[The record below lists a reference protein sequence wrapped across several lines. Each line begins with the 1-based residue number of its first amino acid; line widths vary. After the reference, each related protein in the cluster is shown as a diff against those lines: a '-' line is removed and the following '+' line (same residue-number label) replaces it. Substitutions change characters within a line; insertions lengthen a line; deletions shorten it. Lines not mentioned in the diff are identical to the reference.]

1 MVNDELFKFGGLFAT
16 GRDLLQQGH
25 CHKVRPV
32 VEQVVSI
39 MTVPLV
45 QGTLRYAYKV
55 GNKAVNTVAGQAS
68 NVANKASDQNAK
80 NAAEGSTFAA
90 AGLPMVHA
98 CNAASATIVANHMK
112 FGLVFDT
119 TTGAYV
125 SGTVPNFALVKS
137 ALEDTYACLGI
148 TCAHVG
154 ALMNGAAPYA
164 GAEACTHASATIA
177 GYFPGSDVTQHNALD
192 GDQAAMQTALK
203 IPDFTAATTAYATGG
218 SSTSKG
224 KFRTLQGFSTKAKG
238 KMYEGCPG
246 CPYKHYKMFYDYYSD
261 FDYADKWVSAAL
273 GGTDMTFTSGKF
285 GPNNFA
291 TMHTD
296 ARVEAAKKGSAYMHV
311 WMYAIREFEDAID
324 DCTSCTSNCNTFSTN
339 SGSVHAWDEGVAFY
353 TGSLEGTAQGG
364 NTGGTMVYRLAEK
377 RCANFRTCGAAGG
390 ATPGILI
397 LTSEIFKEGGSFAKG
412 SELLQQGHCHKVRP
426 VVEQVV
432 SIMTVPLVQGTLR
445 YAYKVGNVP
454 TDRTAKNAAEG
465 STFAAAVL
473 PMVNYCNAASAT
485 IVANHMKFGLPF
497 DKTTGKCTTM
507 NDAGFCTSGTLPDFA
522 AVKSALEAVYPCFG
536 ITCAHVG
543 ALNSVLDKD
552 VATAAKCTDPTTS
565 VVAWTAPPAPP
576 APTPRQPSRPPSLPR
591 SRTRPSP
598 PPRWA

>member
-25 CHKVRPV
+25 CAKVRPV

-55 GNKAVNTVAGQAS
+55 GNKAVNTVVGQAS

-90 AGLPMVHA
+90 AVLPMVHA

-125 SGTVPNFALVKS
+125 SGTVPDFAAVKS
-137 ALEDTYACLGI
+137 AIEDTYACLGI

-224 KFRTLQGFSTKAKG
+224 KFRTLKGFSTKAQG
-238 KMYEGCPG
+238 KMYDGAALKEGSTTALVCPG

-324 DCTSCTSNCNTFSTN
+324 DCVNCVADCNTFLSNT
-339 SGSVHAWDEGVAFY
+339 GPVHAWDEGVAFY
-353 TGSLEGTAQGG
+353 TGAREGRFFGG
-364 NTGGTMVYRLAEK
+364 NSAGAMVYRLAQK
-377 RCANFRTCGAAGG
+377 RCANFGTCTGAHGMSQVNDELFKVGG
-390 ATPGILI
+390 LFATGRD
-397 LTSEIFKEGGSFAKG
+397 
-412 SELLQQGHCHKVRP
+412 LLQQGHCHKVRP
-426 VVEQVV
+426 VVEQIV

-445 YAYKVGNVP
+445 YAYKVGN
-454 TDRTAKNAAEG
+454 K
-465 STFAAAVL
+465 AV
-473 PMVNYCNAASAT
+473 
-485 IVANHMKFGLPF
+485 
-497 DKTTGKCTTM
+497 
-507 NDAGFCTSGTLPDFA
+507 
-522 AVKSALEAVYPCFG
+522 
-536 ITCAHVG
+536 
-543 ALNSVLDKD
+543 
-552 VATAAKCTDPTTS
+552 
-565 VVAWTAPPAPP
+565 
-576 APTPRQPSRPPSLPR
+576 
-591 SRTRPSP
+591 
-598 PPRWA
+598 